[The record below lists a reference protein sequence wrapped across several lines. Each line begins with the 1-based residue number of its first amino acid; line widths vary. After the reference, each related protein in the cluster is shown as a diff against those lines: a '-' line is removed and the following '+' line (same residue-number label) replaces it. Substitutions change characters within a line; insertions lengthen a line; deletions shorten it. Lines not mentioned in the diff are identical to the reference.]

1 MGLSLVRSPDL
12 SIRRPNRKIQQQ
24 NQRVTMANTTELG
37 KFTVPLGGQQIELQ
51 QIDHAEG
58 GMSMLRVRIREGK
71 RFTIFDID
79 AATATRWADA
89 MQQWAREQK

>member
-1 MGLSLVRSPDL
+1 MA
-12 SIRRPNRKIQQQ
+12 KI
-24 NQRVTMANTTELG
+24 TELS
-37 KFTVPLGGQQIELQ
+37 KISVPLGGQQIELQ

-79 AATATRWADA
+79 PVTAT
-89 MQQWAREQK
+89 QWASTMQHWASAQGDK

>member
-1 MGLSLVRSPDL
+1 MA
-12 SIRRPNRKIQQQ
+12 KI
-24 NQRVTMANTTELG
+24 TELS
-37 KFTVPLGGQQIELQ
+37 KITVPLGGQQIELQ

-79 AATATRWADA
+79 PATAGQWATA
-89 MQQWAREQK
+89 MQQWAGSQGSK